1 MAVIVTST
9 GGVKKPI
16 AKPVEKPE
24 KTQKKGR

>member
-16 AKPVEKPE
+16 EKPVQKPE
-24 KTQKKGR
+24 KTQKKGK